1 MVEINKINDDGS
13 FIIKFKGK
21 EYKKIDFHI
30 KDLNTG
36 LGVHNWWS
44 VFVRENEEH
53 TWSVPH
59 WNKPY
64 NSGVEIYGYVENE
77 LIFQQKYQN
86 KKLDTKYYFSSPPPE
101 LSFGSWESIMYG
113 NEKKI
118 LLNSDDI
125 VYDLGANFGAYIM
138 WALSQNVKQIYAFEP
153 TPKNI
158 SHLQE
163 TFKWDNNVEIINKA
177 ISSENK
183 TQTFYTFT
191 HSVSNS
197 LHYKNGNPIEV
208 ECINLEQYIKNNNL
222 PSPTFIKCDIE
233 GSEYE
238 FINSVS
244 DGFLSQLR
252 GMFLEYHL
260 GNEDNVW
267 SIVSRFLN
275 LGFTVQSKGPPQGGM
290 GDLLFS
296 KD

>member
-1 MVEINKINDDGS
+1 MDD
-13 FIIKFKGK
+13 
-21 EYKKIDFHI
+21 
-30 KDLNTG
+30 
-36 LGVHNWWS
+36 
-44 VFVRENEEH
+44 
-53 TWSVPH
+53 
-59 WNKPY
+59 
-64 NSGVEIYGYVENE
+64 
-77 LIFQQKYQN
+77 
-86 KKLDTKYYFSSPPPE
+86 
-101 LSFGSWESIMYG
+101 
-113 NEKKI
+113 
-118 LLNSDDI
+118 
-125 VYDLGANFGAYIM
+125 
-138 WALSQNVKQIYAFEP
+138 
-153 TPKNI
+153 
-158 SHLQE
+158 
-163 TFKWDNNVEIINKA
+163 NVEIIEKA
-177 ISSENK
+177 ISNS
-183 TQTFYTFT
+183 TQPKTFYTFF

-275 LGFTVQSKGPPQGGM
+275 LGFTVQSKGPPQEGM